1 MIETNITPNSKSS
14 TQSIKSRDIL
24 LDQKK
29 TIKNIENFLNID
41 FIKEDSTNNLHSVPI
56 IAINWT
62 RIRDIGHFM
71 QQRLYNLE
79 NIYVSEVGAIFELNY
94 IYNLRPYQKNSVI
107 IIQTE
112 IEKNIEPATLRDI
125 FLNAE
130 FLEKDINNR
139 MGIVF
144 SSLNAGYKENLHNVD
159 LYCSPIKI
167 KVPIIS
173 ENERKYGIFNPIH
186 ENHHYFNFYIN
197 NKVIKKVNLNYGWL
211 YKKIQPKLENANPL
225 TNFNSI
231 FSNIAK
237 NQLIHLN
244 LAYLLNLESILNI
257 NISNKSKYIRTL
269 LAELERIS
277 SHILWFSNL
286 AELLGKKIWVK
297 KIYREYLEL
306 IKIYEQFL
314 GDPYLHNTISL
325 GRSVDITINSARE
338 LYLIFK
344 DKSNEI
350 FNEIYKFVY
359 SNSNET
365 RLSGIG
371 IVSTKDAIKN
381 GLSGPTIRGSGVSL
395 DLRSSGSY
403 LIYTTGEISQV
414 WNVISFTKGDVFAR
428 TQVRLW
434 EIHESFEI
442 CKLILKGLSTYEL
455 KVSEGKSPDKIQFNA
470 NKYLYSAVESP
481 NGKLSMILRTGIDD
495 LSDKF
500 NTVRIIN
507 NYNFIGLEKTMLL
520 DNEPND
526 AALIIH
532 SLDLNF
538 NLVDL

>member
-41 FIKEDSTNNLHSVPI
+41 FIKEDSTNNLHCVPI

-244 LAYLLNLESILNI
+244 LVYLLNLESILNI

-286 AELLGKKIWVK
+286 AELLGKKMWVK

-306 IKIYEQFL
+306 IKIYERFL
-314 GDPYLHNTISL
+314 GHPYLFNTISV

-414 WNVISFTKGDVFAR
+414 WNIISFTKGDVFAR

-455 KVSEGKSPDKIQFNA
+455 KVSEGKSPDKIQLNA

-481 NGKLSMILRTGIDD
+481 NGKLSMILRTGIGD

>member
-1 MIETNITPNSKSS
+1 MKEQKAASKLKKKKMIDGEDTMIHKKESS
-14 TQSIKSRDIL
+14 L
-24 LDQKK
+24 
-29 TIKNIENFLNID
+29 
-41 FIKEDSTNNLHSVPI
+41 
-56 IAINWT
+56 
-62 RIRDIGHFM
+62 
-71 QQRLYNLE
+71 
-79 NIYVSEVGAIFELNY
+79 
-94 IYNLRPYQKNSVI
+94 VI
-107 IIQTE
+107 IIP
-112 IEKNIEPATLRDI
+112 IEVGVSETKL
-125 FLNAE
+125 L
-130 FLEKDINNR
+130 
-139 MGIVF
+139 
-144 SSLNAGYKENLHNVD
+144 KE
-159 LYCSPIKI
+159 
-167 KVPIIS
+167 
-173 ENERKYGIFNPIH
+173 
-186 ENHHYFNFYIN
+186 
-197 NKVIKKVNLNYGWL
+197 KVIKINFL
-211 YKKIQPKLENANPL
+211 QPR
-225 TNFNSI
+225 F
-231 FSNIAK
+231 
-237 NQLIHLN
+237 
-244 LAYLLNLESILNI
+244 Y
-257 NISNKSKYIRTL
+257 
-269 LAELERIS
+269 
-277 SHILWFSNL
+277 
-286 AELLGKKIWVK
+286 
-297 KIYREYLEL
+297 
-306 IKIYEQFL
+306 
-314 GDPYLHNTISL
+314 
-325 GRSVDITINSARE
+325 
-338 LYLIFK
+338 
-344 DKSNEI
+344 KSNEI

-414 WNVISFTKGDVFAR
+414 WNIISFTKGDVFAR

-481 NGKLSMILRTGIDD
+481 NGKLSMILRTGIGD